1 MKLLDDMKQ
10 ILDEEEDT
18 DFKLRQQYGEK
29 WLRTESTKINAPMK
43 FQVNEF
49 KNKAE

>member
-18 DFKLRQQYGEK
+18 DFKLR
-29 WLRTESTKINAPMK
+29 
-43 FQVNEF
+43 
-49 KNKAE
+49 